1 MSNTTFALAA
11 FASFASFASFALA
24 TFSSFSTFTT
34 FALAAFAFV
43 PSFTF
48 VSTFSVFTAFSSLSV
63 SFSVFAFVAG
73 QGRQVEL
80 EHLVLLR
87 PVRVVRKV
95 RTHDRNQNGGEHKK
109 LFQFSH
115 FDNF

>member
-1 MSNTTFALAA
+1 MEPIYLPFHYTAA
-11 FASFASFASFALA
+11 A
-24 TFSSFSTFTT
+24 FSSFSTFSTFTT
-34 FALAAFAFV
+34 FTTFTFV
-43 PSFTF
+43 PSF
-48 VSTFSVFTAFSSLSV
+48 SGFTAFSSLSV

-95 RTHDRNQNGGEHKK
+95 CAHDRNQNGGEHKK
-109 LFQFSH
+109 
-115 FDNF
+115 